1 MGMLVRKDKLTNDID
16 AIKSE
21 YYKNKGQLDIGGNV
35 EEAISNFFSL
45 ENTAIRLVA
54 YKDVV
59 NKCKRYANVPLY
71 QFYVQMQ
78 KAEKQIYMVEKSS
91 KRMRRLDKSEM
102 VTLPGYKNP
111 PKEEMAEE
119 QYMCHKY
126 CLKEKAAAEEAK
138 KRQEEARKKREDAQK
153 IDVLKKTGIGFD
165 ERLATKEGAK
175 PEDGIVLNNRPD
187 YTVPKDKWKLGN

>member
-1 MGMLVRKDKLTNDID
+1 MSDSKGVKERAEMWKIDAKIVDSESKKFVTERKIVEALMDFLVRRNKLTNDID

-35 EEAISNFFSL
+35 DEAIKSFFSM

-54 YKDVV
+54 YKEVV

-91 KRMRRLDKSEM
+91 RRMIRL
-102 VTLPGYKNP
+102 
-111 PKEEMAEE
+111 
-119 QYMCHKY
+119 
-126 CLKEKAAAEEAK
+126 
-138 KRQEEARKKREDAQK
+138 
-153 IDVLKKTGIGFD
+153 
-165 ERLATKEGAK
+165 
-175 PEDGIVLNNRPD
+175 
-187 YTVPKDKWKLGN
+187 